1 MERYIRRMLRGVYR
15 LAVLPVLIRL
25 RRFAQTDSALLGVI
39 GLKAGQQT
47 DVPFLLMT
55 LAVAI
60 HLRQPVGDLR
70 GLGIDRRRGGIGELR
85 GGEHRRVAVRDR
97 LWR

>member
-1 MERYIRRMLRGVYR
+1 MERHIRCVLRRVYR
-15 LAVLPVLIRL
+15 LAVLEVLIRL
-25 RRFAQTDSALLGVI
+25 RRFAQTDPALLGVI

-47 DVPFLLMT
+47 HVPFLLMA

-70 GLGIDRRRGGIGELR
+70 RLGIDRRGGGIGELR
-85 GGEHRRVAVRDR
+85 GGEYRRVAVRHR
-97 LWR
+97 LR